1 MSVAFLFPGQ
11 GSQRPNMLR
20 ALPDSPSV
28 AAVLDES
35 RSCLK
40 HLGISME
47 VDTASAL
54 QDTTNVQIALL
65 IAGVASAR
73 ALTEDHGLIPQFVAG
88 HSVGAFAA
96 AVTVGAINLADAV
109 TAVELRG
116 RLMGEACS
124 EGDWGM
130 AALTGVPIRAARELV
145 EQTSTDD
152 DPLWLANINSATQT
166 VLSGTAAAL
175 RSAGH
180 AARAAGATDYDR
192 LDVAVASHCPLQSG
206 TSQRLAAHLAG
217 LTRRIPEARYLT
229 NTRGRA
235 VRTAEAIFDDLA
247 QAVAHTVQWYDAS
260 RLMPELGVTCAI
272 EGQPGHVLTRLWA
285 ATTPT
290 VPALSLEDEGLRAVA
305 DRAHR
310 LSGKTSG

>member
-1 MSVAFLFPGQ
+1 
-11 GSQRPNMLR
+11 
-20 ALPDSPSV
+20 
-28 AAVLDES
+28 
-35 RSCLK
+35 
-40 HLGISME
+40 
-47 VDTASAL
+47 
-54 QDTTNVQIALL
+54 
-65 IAGVASAR
+65 
-73 ALTEDHGLIPQFVAG
+73 
-88 HSVGAFAA
+88 
-96 AVTVGAINLADAV
+96 
-109 TAVELRG
+109 
-116 RLMGEACS
+116 
-124 EGDWGM
+124 M
-130 AALTGVPIRAARELV
+130 AALTGLPIRATGELV

-175 RSAGH
+175 QSAGN
-180 AARAAGATDYDR
+180 AARAAGATDYER

-206 TSQRLAAHLAG
+206 TSQRLATHLAG
-217 LTRRIPEARYLT
+217 LTRRMPEARYLT

-272 EGQPGHVLTRLWA
+272 EAQPGHVLTRLWA
-285 ATTPT
+285 ATTPEVT
-290 VPALSLEDEGLRAVA
+290 ALSLQDDGLRAVA